1 MARVGAWQGGNLRQT
16 CYGRD
21 AVTTA
26 PDGPSVACG
35 DSGSTPGLGGRVHLH
50 LGAMLGMMLGTTLGT

>member
-1 MARVGAWQGGNLRQT
+1 MPEQGLGKVGTCGRRVTGAG
-16 CYGRD
+16 

-35 DSGSTPGLGGRVHLH
+35 DGGSTPGLGGRAHLH
-50 LGAMLGMMLGTTLGT
+50 LGTMLGT